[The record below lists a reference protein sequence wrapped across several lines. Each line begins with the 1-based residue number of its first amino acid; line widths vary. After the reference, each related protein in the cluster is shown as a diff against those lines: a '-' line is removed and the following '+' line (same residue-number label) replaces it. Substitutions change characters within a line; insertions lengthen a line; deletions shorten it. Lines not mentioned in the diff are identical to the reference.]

1 MLFYPDKNQLF
12 DHKQGIFKAMSRQ
25 DRGLCTAF
33 DGIRCIASG
42 ELQQVA
48 GKVKKLIDQ
57 GDALSVLIFDD
68 VSSELVE
75 VDFRGTRE
83 DVLKSLEHRIL
94 MVESTSEELS
104 SEPASQRGP
113 GRPKLGVVPREVTL
127 LPRHWEWLNRQPG
140 GASVA
145 LRKIV
150 EEARRMNSERDILRL
165 SQESLYRFMH
175 AMTGD
180 LPGFEEATR
189 ALFAQDPE
197 KFNEIVALWPVDIRE
212 QVRKLSAHAFGK
224 QG

>member
-1 MLFYPDKNQLF
+1 MLFYPDKIQCFLINR
-12 DHKQGIFKAMSRQ
+12 GILKEMNRQ
-25 DRGLCTAF
+25 SGGLCTAF
-33 DGIRCIASG
+33 DGMHCIASG
-42 ELQQVA
+42 ELLQVA
-48 GKVKKLIDQ
+48 ERVKNLIDQ
-57 GDALSVLIFDD
+57 GEALSVLIFDD
-68 VSSELVE
+68 ISSELVE

-83 DVLKSLEHRIL
+83 DVLKSLKHRVL
-94 MVESTSEELS
+94 MPESTLEEPDSNPVL
-104 SEPASQRGP
+104 QRGP

-212 QVRKLSAHAFGK
+212 HVRKLSAHAFGK